1 MNLTNDDV
9 QEILHLLDASSSN
22 EFHLHTE
29 RFKLAVRR
37 AGDGLWA
44 QSTEILSAPKLAGS
58 VSEAPLAPLPAAA
71 ASTAPTLAVDSLMDV
86 RAPLVGHFYRA
97 PKPGAPP
104 FVEPGSRVEETT
116 VVAII
121 ETMKLMNSVYA
132 GVAGKVVEIFPE
144 NGQFVEQ
151 DAVLMRV
158 DPEAPQ

>member
-37 AGDGLWA
+37 AGDGLWV
-44 QSTEILSAPKLAGS
+44 QSSEVLTAPKLVGA
-58 VSEAPLAPLPAAA
+58 VEVAAAPVAAAPAA
-71 ASTAPTLAVDSLMDV
+71 TPLAVDNMIDV

-97 PKPGAPP
+97 AKPGAPP
-104 FVEPGSRVEETT
+104 FVEVGSRVDETT

-132 GVAGKVVEIFPE
+132 GATGTVVEIFPQ
-144 NGQFVEQ
+144 NGQLVEQ
-151 DAVLMRV
+151 DAVLIRL
-158 DPEAPQ
+158 DPEAPK

>member
-9 QEILHLLDASSSN
+9 QEILHLLDASSAN

-29 RFKLAVRR
+29 RFKLALRR
-37 AGDGLWA
+37 AGDGLWLRSSEA
-44 QSTEILSAPKLAGS
+44 LAAPKLAGS
-58 VSEAPLAPLPAAA
+58 VSEAPPTPLPAA
-71 ASTAPTLAVDSLMDV
+71 SSAPVLVVDSLMDV

-104 FVEPGSRVEETT
+104 FVELGSRVEETT

-132 GVAGKVVEIFPE
+132 GTTGTVVEIFPQ

-158 DPEAPQ
+158 DPEAPT

>member
-9 QEILHLLDASSSN
+9 QEILHLLAASSSN

-37 AGDGLWA
+37 AGDGLWV
-44 QSTEILSAPKLAGS
+44 QSSEVLSAPKMVGA
-58 VSEAPLAPLPAAA
+58 VSEAPVV
-71 ASTAPTLAVDSLMDV
+71 PTSVATPLAVDNMIDV

-97 PKPGAPP
+97 AKPGAPP
-104 FVEPGSRVEETT
+104 FVEVGSRVDETT

-121 ETMKLMNSVYA
+121 ETMKLLNSVYA
-132 GVAGKVVEIFPE
+132 GATGTVVEIFPQ

-151 DAVLMRV
+151 DAVLIRL
-158 DPEAPQ
+158 DPEAPK